1 LNKKIIILGIDG
13 MIGHKIAQLLEQNN
27 ILFGTVRKKI
37 IPKKLGLQ
45 NSKLIYKDF
54 FENVSLDFLDELLPD
69 IIINCIGITTR
80 RINDN
85 NINNLEF
92 INSILPHKLNDWTER
107 NQSKLI
113 HFSSDCVF
121 SGKKGNY
128 LDESIPDATDLY
140 GLSKSRGEVKSK
152 NTLTIRCSIIGRE
165 IFNHTE
171 LFEWIYSMRGKQ
183 IKGYNNVL
191 YSGVTSIWM
200 GRVLKKI
207 LKYHTELSGI
217 YNISSEPITKYSL
230 LNLINEHFK
239 LGIEIS
245 RDTKIKSNKVL
256 ISKKF
261 TEITDINPPNWDDL
275 MTEFK
280 EDCIVNKSIYKI

>member
-1 LNKKIIILGIDG
+1 MKIFITGIDG
-13 MIGHKIAQLLEQNN
+13 MIGHKIAQSLSEEHTIIGSSRKN
-27 ILFGTVRKKI
+27 IKSED
-37 IPKKLGLQ
+37 LGI
-45 NSKLIYKDF
+45 NDCELITH
-54 FENVSLDFLDELLPD
+54 DFLKDD
-69 IIINCIGITTR
+69 ILEILDKINPEIIVNCAGITIR
-80 RINDN
+80 RGINDN
-85 NINNLEF
+85 YDNTILL
-92 INSILPHKLNDWTER
+92 NSNLPHIIDDWTER

-121 SGKKGNY
+121 SGEKGNY

-152 NTLTIRCSIIGRE
+152 NSLTIRCSIIGRE

-191 YSGVTSIWM
+191 YSGVTSIWV

-207 LKYHTELSGI
+207 LKYHSELSGI

-239 LGIEIS
+239 LGIEIT

-275 MTEFK
+275 ITEFK
-280 EDCIVNKSIYKI
+280 EDCIVNKSIYKN